1 MRKTSKTRTSIA
13 CGLAVAVA
21 WSVIGVESAQ
31 ARPQYKAGF
40 EQEYPEVSEKNGTE
54 GKVTCFV
61 CHPEKEKKKRNAY
74 GDALTK
80 ALGKTMI
87 KDKEEI
93 SKAFKKVEG
102 EKSAVEGKT
111 YGDLL
116 KEGKLPN
123 EGEGK

>member
-21 WSVIGVESAQ
+21 WSVIGIESAQ
-31 ARPQYKAGF
+31 ARPQYKVSF

-61 CHPEKEKKKRNAY
+61 CHPEKDKKKRNNY
-74 GDALTK
+74 GEALTK
-80 ALGKTMI
+80 SLGKPNA

-93 SKAFKKVEG
+93 SKALVKTEA
-102 EKSAVEGKT
+102 EKSAVDGKT
-111 YGDLL
+111 FGDLL
-116 KEGKLPN
+116 KEGKLP
-123 EGEGK
+123 GEAPAK